1 MISSDANVKKIV
13 TLVEE
18 TKEWVELKS
27 SKTRLD
33 VAQKLVHVAGALLF
47 IFVLLLIA
55 MLVLACL
62 SFAAAYSLENV
73 VGSKATAFLCIGLF
87 YVVLLAVAY
96 FTREKW
102 LLAPLAH
109 LFSELTPDDL
119 KKKCDSMQTDIASKE
134 KSLKKQWNSLVN
146 EEEPVVLSPTK
157 RVLSW
162 ISDSSNVIDGALL
175 GWKLYRIFG
184 KKKKFI

>member
-1 MISSDANVKKIV
+1 MISSDANVKKV
-13 TLVEE
+13 VALVEE
-18 TKEWVELKS
+18 TKEWVELKTE
-27 SKTRLD
+27 KTRLD
-33 VAQKLVHVAGALLF
+33 VAQKMVRIVGTLFF
-47 IFVLLLIA
+47 IFVLMLIA

-73 VGSKATAFLCIGLF
+73 VGSKAAAFLCIGLF

-96 FTREKW
+96 LTREKW
-102 LLAPLAH
+102 LLAPLAR
-109 LFSELTPDDL
+109 LFSELTPEDL

-134 KSLKKQWNSLVN
+134 KSLKNQWNSLVN

>member
-13 TLVEE
+13 TLVED

-27 SKTRLD
+27 AKTRFD
-33 VAQKLVHVAGALLF
+33 VAQKMVHVVGALF
-47 IFVLLLIA
+47 FMFVLLLIT
-55 MLVLACL
+55 MIVIACL
-62 SFAAAYSLENV
+62 SFAAAYSLENL

-96 FTREKW
+96 FTRDKW
-102 LLAPLAH
+102 LIAPLAR
-109 LFSELTPDDL
+109 LFSELAPDDL
-119 KKKCDSMQTDIASKE
+119 KKKCDTMQTDIALKE
-134 KSLKKQWNSLVN
+134 NSLKNQWNSLVN
-146 EEEPVVLSPTK
+146 EEEPVILSPTK

-162 ISDSSNVIDGALL
+162 ISDSSHVIDGAIL

-184 KKKKFI
+184 KKKKIL

>member
-13 TLVEE
+13 TLVED

-27 SKTRLD
+27 AKTRLD
-33 VAQKLVHVAGALLF
+33 VAQKLVHVAGTLF
-47 IFVLLLIA
+47 FVFVFLLIS
-55 MLVLACL
+55 MLALACL
-62 SFAAAYSLENV
+62 SFAAACSLEDV

-96 FTREKW
+96 FTRKKW

-109 LFSELTPDDL
+109 LISELTPDDL

-134 KSLKKQWNSLVN
+134 KSLKKQWNALVN
-146 EEEPVVLSPTK
+146 ESQPVVMSPTK
-157 RVLSW
+157 RVMSW

>member
-13 TLVEE
+13 TLVED
-18 TKEWVELKS
+18 TKGWVELKS
-27 SKTRLD
+27 AKTRLD
-33 VAQKLVHVAGALLF
+33 VAQKMVHIVGALF
-47 IFVLLLIA
+47 FTFVLLLIA

-73 VGSKATAFLCIGLF
+73 VGSKAVAFICIGLF
-87 YVVLLAVAY
+87 YVVLLVVAY
-96 FTREKW
+96 LTREKW
-102 LLAPLAH
+102 LLAPLAK
-109 LFSELTPDDL
+109 LFSELAPDDL
-119 KKKCDSMQTDIASKE
+119 KKKCDTMQTDIASKE
-134 KSLKKQWNSLVN
+134 KSLKNQWNSLVN

-157 RVLSW
+157 RVMSW

-184 KKKKFI
+184 KKKKFL